1 MAEPAKLIGG
11 SGTVVALGLMLS
23 ACSLASPT
31 DRSFIAADTKQAN
44 PPDKTEVEEASNA
57 CKEQTRDKGFNSVL
71 AIVSR
76 LRPGAVDQ
84 DYIACMKSK
93 GYTVAK

>member
-31 DRSFIAADTKQAN
+31 DRSFTAASK
-44 PPDKTEVEEASNA
+44 A